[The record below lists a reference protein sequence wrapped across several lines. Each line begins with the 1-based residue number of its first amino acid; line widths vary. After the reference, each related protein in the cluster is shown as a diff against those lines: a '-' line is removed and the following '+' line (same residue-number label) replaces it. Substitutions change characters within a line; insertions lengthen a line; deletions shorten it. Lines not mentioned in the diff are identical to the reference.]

1 MALDPWYKVAL
12 PREEVREG
20 RSFNPDEFAIA
31 LEQVVGGTAP
41 ADYRDPEAFFAR
53 TCFTRALRA
62 HAGMVLR
69 RLAGKTADTSP
80 VMTLVTQFGGGK
92 THTLTALYHLVTAGA
107 RAADLDGVP
116 ALLREAGLPAAPAA
130 RVAVFVGNAWD
141 PREGR
146 ETPWIDVAR
155 QLAGEQGAAL
165 LGADARTTPPGTDA
179 LGRVFAAAGAPVL
192 VLFDEVLNFVNRH
205 RGMADPFHAFIQNL
219 TVAMTGTTHGAAVV
233 SLPRSQVE
241 MSDFDLAWQE
251 RITKVVRRVA
261 RDLLANDDAEVAE
274 VVRRRLFDAVG
285 AERAR
290 KKVSKTYADWCFE
303 RRTRLPPE
311 WTLVDSAAT
320 ESRAREHLRARFEAC
335 YPFHP
340 ATLSVFQRKW
350 QILQHFQQTRGT
362 LAMLAQWISWAHR
375 DGFRRARTEPLI
387 TLGSAPLEVP
397 EFRSVVLGQLGEP
410 RLAAAIDADVAGEQ
424 AHARALDAD
433 TKGALRDVHR
443 RVGTT
448 MLFESSGGQVDRV
461 AHLPELRFAL
471 GEPAVDTTSVDTA
484 AAKLEE
490 RAYFLRRVGTDGF
503 RIDYRPTI
511 RKVVN
516 DRRASLDEENEVR
529 PAVRR
534 LVEEGFERGAS
545 LPRICFPADAAAIP
559 DTPRLTL
566 VVLDPEAA
574 WTGAA
579 GDEVRARIARW
590 TRARGASPRLY
601 PGALLWAVGKPGRAL
616 REKAEQWLAWKRV
629 AAEVSAGVLGHE
641 FDADDRRELRAK
653 VREAGEAAQEE
664 VWGSYRF
671 VVLADAAGPDG
682 LKAIDLGVGH
692 SSSGGNLCGRV
703 VAALKSSALLND
715 SIGARYL
722 ERNWPPALKAGG
734 AWPLASLR
742 QSFLDGSL
750 TRLLDPDAVLRDKVV
765 AWVGAGEFG
774 LGSGQGADGRFEH
787 VAFREPV
794 AAEDVMFES
803 DVHLLTR
810 KAAESAKAAPDPD
823 PETPAASR
831 SEAAAA
837 SGAPVQP
844 AASQSGTAAAPGA
857 SGAPAPAPVQPA
869 ASQSGAAAAPGGLF
883 VPAGGQDA
891 APSPQLGGELP
902 ARGGALPAGGQDAA
916 PSPQPPAP
924 SEPSADHTI
933 HVHGKIPAETW
944 NRVGTR
950 LLPKLR
956 GNSGCELQVTV
967 SFELT
972 AGGPGTDALL
982 ADLRRIVDDLRLGEA
997 LRIDAEATKQ

>member
-53 TCFTRALRA
+53 TCFTRALRS
-62 HAGMVLR
+62 HTGMVLR

-92 THTLTALYHLVTAGA
+92 THTLTALYHLATAGE

-116 ALLREAGLPAAPAA
+116 ALLHEAGLPAAPAA
-130 RVAVFVGNAWD
+130 RAAVFVGNAWD
-141 PREGR
+141 PRAGR
-146 ETPWIDVAR
+146 ETPWLDVAR
-155 QLAGEQGAAL
+155 QLAGDEGAAA
-165 LGADARTTPPGTDA
+165 LGADARTAPPGTDA

-205 RGMADPFHAFIQNL
+205 RAMADPFHAFIQNL
-219 TVAMTGTTHGAAVV
+219 TVAMTGTTRGAAVI

-241 MSDFDLAWQE
+241 MSEFDLAWQD

-261 RDLLANDDAEVAE
+261 KDLLANDEAEVGE
-274 VVRRRLFDAVG
+274 VVRRRLFDALG
-285 AERAR
+285 PERIR
-290 KKVSKTYADWCFE
+290 RKVSKEYADWCFE
-303 RRTRLPPE
+303 RRSQLPPE

-320 ESRAREHLRARFEAC
+320 EARARDHLRARFEAC

-340 ATLSVFQRKW
+340 AALSVFQRKW
-350 QILQHFQQTRGT
+350 QMLPHFQQTRGT

-375 DGFRRARTEPLI
+375 DGFRQARTEPLI
-387 TLGSAPLEVP
+387 TIGSAPLHVS
-397 EFRSVVLGQLGEP
+397 EFKSVVLGQLGEP

-433 TKGALRDVHR
+433 TKGALRDLHR
-443 RVGTT
+443 RAGTT

-471 GEPAVDTTSVDTA
+471 GEPAVDTTSVDSA
-484 AAKLEE
+484 AAKLEQK
-490 RAYFLRRVGTDGF
+490 AYFLRRVGTDGF

-511 RKVVN
+511 KKVVN

-529 PAVRR
+529 PAMRA
-534 LVEEGFERGAS
+534 LVQESFDRGAT
-545 LPRICFPADAAAIP
+545 LPRLCFPADAAAIP

-566 VVLDPEAA
+566 VVMDPEAEWSDA
-574 WTGAA
+574 P
-579 GDEVRARIARW
+579 DHQVRARIAQW
-590 TRARGASPRLY
+590 TRARGAAPRLY
-601 PGALLWAVGKPGRAL
+601 PGALIWAVGKPGRAL
-616 REKAEQWLAWKRV
+616 RERVEQWLAWKRV
-629 AAEVSAGVLGHE
+629 AAEVASGALGRE
-641 FDADDRRELRAK
+641 FDEDDRKELRAK
-653 VREAGEAAQEE
+653 VREAGDAAREE

-671 VVLADAAGPDG
+671 VVFADAAGPDG

-692 SSSGGNLCGRV
+692 SSSSENLCGRV

-722 ERNWPPALKAGG
+722 ERNWPPALKAAG
-734 AWPLASLR
+734 AWPLGSLR

-750 TRLLDPDAVLRDKVV
+750 TRLADPDAVLRRKVV
-765 AWVGAGEFG
+765 EWVGGGEFG
-774 LGSGQGADGRFEH
+774 LGSGRGADGRFEH
-787 VAFREPV
+787 VSFREPV

-810 KAAESAKAAPDPD
+810 AAAESAKAAPGRDPQPAGAD
-823 PETPAASR
+823 AGATPAPGGASVP
-831 SEAAAA
+831 AAAE
-837 SGAPVQP
+837 G
-844 AASQSGTAAAPGA
+844 AAPGRD
-857 SGAPAPAPVQPA
+857 PAPAP
-869 ASQSGAAAAPGGLF
+869 G
-883 VPAGGQDA
+883 
-891 APSPQLGGELP
+891 
-902 ARGGALPAGGQDAA
+902 
-916 PSPQPPAP
+916 PPAP
-924 SEPSADHTI
+924 IGPAADHTI
-933 HVHGKIPAETW
+933 RVHGTIPAENW
-944 NRVGTR
+944 NRVGAR

-956 GNSGCELQVTV
+956 GNASRDLKVTV

-972 AGGPGTDALL
+972 SGGPGTDALL
-982 ADLRRIVDDLRLGEA
+982 ADLRQTVDDLRLDQA
-997 LRIDAEATKQ
+997 LSIDTDAAKR